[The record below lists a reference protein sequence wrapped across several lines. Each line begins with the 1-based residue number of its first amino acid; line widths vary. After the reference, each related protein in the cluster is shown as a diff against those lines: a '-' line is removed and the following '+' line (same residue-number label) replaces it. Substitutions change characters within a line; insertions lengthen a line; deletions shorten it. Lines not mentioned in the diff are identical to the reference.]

1 VGAFTPAQQSELRR
15 PVGGIDCAKVNAGAG
30 RPAGYENQRPHGR
43 PGMTDADREGAA
55 GRGDNHSVHFS

>member
-1 VGAFTPAQQSELRR
+1 MSAQRDKRGAKRAASR
-15 PVGGIDCAKVNAGAG
+15 GIDYAKVNAGAG

-43 PGMTDADREGAA
+43 PGMTDADRERAA